1 MVYAITRSC
10 SKGELL
16 DCACDPTKK
25 GKGDD
30 EQGTF
35 DWGGCS
41 DNIKFALD
49 FARRFVDAP
58 EKMERDPRAL
68 MNLHNN
74 AAGRRVSTYRLEIRT
89 NAFVMGFSWGGG
101 STSPSLYLY
110 YGSHWLSF
118 TIHSKSN
125 FNPTGSLLWWTKVH

>member
-74 AAGRRVSTYRLEIRT
+74 AAGRRVSTKEYKC
-89 NAFVMGFSWGGG
+89 FVMLCFFGGG
-101 STSPSLYLY
+101 GGDFSVVVFLLRLPLVM
-110 YGSHWLSF
+110 F
-118 TIHSKSN
+118 TR
-125 FNPTGSLLWWTKVH
+125 